1 MKRYYVSLV
10 YCNKSGCGIASL
22 DKAFEELEPAKEQYQ
37 EYYDLAKKE
46 VNGKPFVDF
55 NYFELN
61 LYSIESGCIEDI
73 AFEVIKK

>member
-10 YCNKSGCGIASL
+10 YCNKSGSGIASL
-22 DKAFEELEPAKEQYQ
+22 DKAFEELENAKEQYQ

-55 NYFELN
+55 NYFELS
-61 LYSIESGCIEDI
+61 LYSIENGCVEDI
-73 AFEVIKK
+73 DFEVIKK